1 MLNFDG
7 QSYTKISGSEFVI
20 GSQTLVAG
28 GPAITVDGTALSL
41 APGATALEV
50 GTSVERLST
59 SVGLGGMVMSGFFSG
74 VPAGAPAGVTGA
86 AAEGVEASNVGNRGV
101 GGRMEWVL
109 DAGLLV
115 VGVIVLL
122 L

>member
-1 MLNFDG
+1 MLNLDG
-7 QSYTKISGSEFVI
+7 QSYTEISGSEFVI

-50 GTSVERLST
+50 GTGIERLST

-74 VPAGAPAGVTGA
+74 VPAPAGATGA
-86 AAEGVEASNVGNRGV
+86 AAAGVEASNVGNRGV
-101 GGRMEWVL
+101 EGRMGWVL

-115 VGVIVLL
+115 VCVIVLL